1 MPDLAFADVHSH
13 VAPGVDDGPANGAES
28 QTALAAMEAAG
39 VTHLIATPHFSA
51 SLTLDADA
59 REQRLSALDEG
70 WTALESLARESH
82 SAIALSR
89 GAEILLDEPRP
100 DLSDPRIR
108 LAGGAFVLV
117 EFPLGSI
124 PPESPAVLAHLREMG
139 WHPVLAH
146 PERYSELRLRPHLLA
161 AWRGAGAY
169 FQINAGSL
177 LGSYGRM
184 ARLLAYDLLAR
195 GWVDMIASDYHGKG
209 PLPLPSAWS
218 LLVGAG
224 GERQAECLMV
234 VNPLR
239 VLRDV
244 APLPVEGVRLR
255 RGLLERARRLFDQ
268 GAVPDLLTRRRP
280 A

>member
-1 MPDLAFADVHSH
+1 MPDLAFADIHSH

-51 SLTLDADA
+51 SVTLDADA
-59 REQRLSALDEG
+59 REQRLSALDVG
-70 WTALESLARESH
+70 WTALESLARESGT
-82 SAIALSR
+82 AIAISR

-108 LAGGAFVLV
+108 LAGGTFVLV

-124 PPESPAVLAHLREMG
+124 PPESPAVLAHIREMG

-146 PERYSELRLRPHLLA
+146 PERYAELRQRPHILA

-209 PLPLPSAWS
+209 ALPLPSAWS

-224 GERQAECLMV
+224 GGPQAECLMI

-244 APLPVEGVRLR
+244 PPLPVEGVRLR
-255 RGLLERARRLFDQ
+255 QGFLERARTLF
-268 GAVPDLLTRRRP
+268 VRRNMPDL
-280 A
+280 